1 MKASKVHSK
10 RKNSR
15 DRKIFNALSYVIL
28 TVLSVACLIPF
39 LLVLSGSVSEQY
51 AIQLNGYQLIPETFS
66 LDAYKMLFRIPEE
79 LIRAYCVTIF
89 VTFTGTFFG
98 LWFTSMAAYVLS
110 SRDFRYRYQV
120 SFFFYFTSIFGGG
133 LVPWYI
139 FNTKY
144 LHFHNNIIALILPIL
159 VNVTYLLILKSYM
172 MSIPESLYESA
183 KLDGAGDF
191 SIYFRIALPLCK
203 AGLAT
208 VGLFIALNY
217 WNDWYN
223 AMLYLDEGKRD
234 IYPLQYFLNNI
245 LTKAQAI
252 NAAAARSGI
261 SASDVP
267 SEPMKLAMTVV
278 ATGPIILLYPF
289 LQKYFV
295 KGVTIGAVKG

>member
-1 MKASKVHSK
+1 MLKKKQNKSY
-10 RKNSR
+10 
-15 DRKIFNALSYVIL
+15 DRVMFNLISCLVLGI
-28 TVLSVACLIPF
+28 LSVACVIPFWLVISGSLSKQQSIQLYGYRLIPR
-39 LLVLSGSVSEQY
+39 E
-51 AIQLNGYQLIPETFS
+51 FS
-66 LDAYKMLFRIPEE
+66 LDAYRMLFKIPEE
-79 LIRAYCVTIF
+79 LLRAYGVTIL
-89 VTFTGTFFG
+89 VTVVGTGLG
-98 LWFTSMAAYVLS
+98 LLITSMAAYVLAN
-110 SRDFRYRYQV
+110 RNFRYRYQV

-144 LHFHNNIIALILPIL
+144 LRFHNSIIALILPIL

-183 KLDGAGDF
+183 YLDGAGDMVV
-191 SIYFRIALPLCK
+191 YFKIALPLSK

-223 AMLYLDEGKRD
+223 AMLFLDEGRRD
-234 IYPLQYFLNNI
+234 LYPLQYYLNNI

-261 SASDVP
+261 PASDVP
-267 SEPMKLAMTVV
+267 SEPMKLAMTVI
-278 ATGPIILLYPF
+278 ATGPIVLLYPF

>member
-1 MKASKVHSK
+1 MLKKKQNKSY
-10 RKNSR
+10 
-15 DRKIFNALSYVIL
+15 DRIVFNLISYLVLAMLSI
-28 TVLSVACLIPF
+28 ACLIPF
-39 LLVLSGSVSEQY
+39 WLVISGSLSDQQS
-51 AIQLNGYQLIPETFS
+51 IQLNGYRLIPQQFS
-66 LDAYKMLFRIPEE
+66 LDAYRMLFKIPEE
-79 LIRAYCVTIF
+79 LIRAYGVTIL
-89 VTFTGTFFG
+89 VTVAGTGLG
-98 LWFTSMAAYVLS
+98 LLVTSMAAYVLANKN
-110 SRDFRYRYQV
+110 FRYRYQV

-144 LHFHNNIIALILPIL
+144 LRFHNSIIALILPIL

-183 KLDGAGDF
+183 YLDGAGDMTV
-191 SIYFRIALPLCK
+191 YFRIALPLCK

-223 AMLYLDEGKRD
+223 AMLFLDEGRRD
-234 IYPLQYFLNNI
+234 LYPLQYYLNNI

-261 SASDVP
+261 PASDVP
-267 SEPMKLAMTVV
+267 GEPMKLAMTVI
-278 ATGPIILLYPF
+278 ATGPIVLLYPF